1 MNKILVIG
9 TGGTIGSIKD
19 EHIHLDTPFKIL
31 DYINIK
37 DVEFDCVSPFTV
49 LSENMSFA
57 LWQKLT
63 DYIDSIDFNKYS
75 GAIVLHGSDSCTL
88 QVHCLPICFMTSPL
102 CLWQVT
108 SLWRTK
114 ALTASIILKLRLSI
128 LKTELTG
135 FISAMTDFT
144 ELKIS
149 SRLKNPVLKFKKSL
163 SFHPTLA

>member
-57 LWQKLT
+57 LRQNLT
-63 DYIDSIDFNKYS
+63 D
-75 GAIVLHGSDSCTL
+75 
-88 QVHCLPICFMTSPL
+88 
-102 CLWQVT
+102 
-108 SLWRTK
+108 
-114 ALTASIILKLRLSI
+114 
-128 LKTELTG
+128 
-135 FISAMTDFT
+135 
-144 ELKIS
+144 
-149 SRLKNPVLKFKKSL
+149 
-163 SFHPTLA
+163 